1 VKNQVFG
8 SVYAEEYDLFY
19 KDKDYEA
26 ECDMIEEIFQRYAD
40 GQVSTILDLGCGTG
54 NHAIPLAH
62 RGYKVTGVDRSPEM
76 LEHAKVK
83 LQSQTSSPQ
92 SHPQFLE
99 GDVRSLKL
107 NQQFDVVLMMFAVL
121 GYQITNEDILA
132 ALRTVRRHLRP
143 GGLFL
148 CDVWYGPAVLSIRP
162 GDRIKI
168 IPTSNGKVIRA
179 ASGSLDV
186 YHHTADVC
194 YKTWSIKG
202 QQVVSETEETHR
214 MRYFFPQELDL
225 FFTQADM
232 KLLEMSDFNDSE
244 KPATEETW
252 NCLAV
257 GQAEGVKQ

>member
-1 VKNQVFG
+1 MKNHVFG
-8 SVYAEEYDLFY
+8 SIYAEEYDLFY

-26 ECDMIEEIFQRYAD
+26 ECDMIEEIFRRHAS

-76 LEHAKVK
+76 VKHAKTK
-83 LQSQTSSPQ
+83 LQSQTPPPQ
-92 SHPQFLE
+92 LQTQFLE
-99 GDVRSLKL
+99 GDVRSLEL
-107 NQQFDVVLMMFAVL
+107 DQQFDAVLMMFAVL
-121 GYQITNEDILA
+121 GYQITNEDVLA

-162 GDRIKI
+162 SDRIKI
-168 IPTSNGKVIRA
+168 IPTPGGKVIRA
-179 ASGSLDV
+179 ASGALDV
-186 YHHTADVC
+186 YQHTADVC
-194 YKTWSIKG
+194 YQAWSIKQ
-202 QQVVSETEETHR
+202 QQVVSETKETHR

-225 FFTQADM
+225 FFTQAEM
-232 KLLEMSDFNDSE
+232 KLLEVSDFDDPKRS
-244 KPATEETW
+244 PTEETW

-257 GQAEGVKQ
+257 GQAG